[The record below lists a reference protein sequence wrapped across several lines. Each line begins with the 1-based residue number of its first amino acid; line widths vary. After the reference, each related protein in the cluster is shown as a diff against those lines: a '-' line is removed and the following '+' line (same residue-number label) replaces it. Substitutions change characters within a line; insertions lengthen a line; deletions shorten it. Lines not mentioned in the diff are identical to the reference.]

1 MASKTKELGTREL
14 WAQFKENP
22 LDMYKSVARE
32 MKEAGM
38 EEVPTLSRMLEELSP
53 TQKGDELDAFERL
66 MMEAGI
72 RTSSDP
78 IVGYHASTGDKFDE
92 SAGGRVLF
100 TEFASRNYRKV
111 SQNVHKQRAVLLS
124 GDATV
129 GSWERPYIESSKV
142 NPSQQIAPP
151 IPLSELVGMS
161 TGING
166 DTYRSFYLTYDAT
179 QLRKYRVGESTDI
192 PVATI
197 VGAQREVNL
206 KKYGRGISI
215 SYEARRRMRVD
226 KLAFYIQWMAV
237 QTEIDKVAAAMDI
250 LINGDGNSGTAATT
264 SNLTTLDPAATA
276 GTLTIKGWES
286 FKMLFERPYVLTTAL
301 MQKAVALQLIL
312 LNTGS
317 ANIPL
322 PTVRLADTLTL
333 INQLA
338 EGVRY
343 GYTSDAPTLKIVGL
357 DKRVALEMIT
367 EIGADIAEMERAAK
381 NQTETLYLS
390 EVMGFAI
397 NDKNATRILDVNA

>member
-1 MASKTKELGTREL
+1 MANKTKLGTREL

-22 LDMYKSVARE
+22 LDMYKGIARE

-38 EEVPTLSRMLEELSP
+38 EEVPTLSRVLEEISP
-53 TQKGDELDAFERL
+53 TEKGDELDAFERL

-100 TEFASRNYRKV
+100 TEFASRNYRKI
-111 SQNVHKQRAVLLS
+111 SQNMHKRSVLLS

-179 QLRKYRVGESTDI
+179 NLRQYRVGESADI

-197 VGAQREVNL
+197 VGATREVNL

-250 LINGDGNSGTAATT
+250 LINGDGNVGTAAGV

-286 FKMLFERPYVLTTAL
+286 FKMLFEQPYVLTTAL

-343 GYTSDAPTLKIVGL
+343 GYTSDAPALKIVGL

>member
-1 MASKTKELGTREL
+1 MAIKTKELGTREL

-22 LDMYKSVARE
+22 LDMYKGVARE
-32 MKEAGM
+32 MKEAGL
-38 EEVPTLSRMLEELSP
+38 EEVPTLSRVLEEVSP

-78 IVGYHASTGDKFDE
+78 IIGYYASTGDKFDE

-100 TEFASRNYRKV
+100 TEFAARNYRKV
-111 SQNVHKQRAVLLS
+111 TQKMHERSVLLS

-129 GSWERPYIESSKV
+129 GSWERPYVESGTV

-151 IPLSELVGMS
+151 IPLSELVRGS
-161 TGING
+161 IGING
-166 DTYRSFYLTYDAT
+166 DTYRSYYLTYDAT
-179 QLRKYRVGESTDI
+179 QLRKYRVGESAEI

-197 VGAQREVNL
+197 TAATRETNL

-215 SYEARRRMRVD
+215 SYEARRRLRVD
-226 KLAFYIQWMAV
+226 KLAFYIQWLAV

-250 LINGDGNSGTAATT
+250 LVNGDGNSGTAAVV

-276 GTLTIKGWES
+276 GTLTLKGWES
-286 FKMLFERPYVLTTAL
+286 FKMLFEQPYMLTTAL

-343 GYTSDAPTLKIVGL
+343 GYTSDAPALKIVGL
-357 DKRVALEMIT
+357 DKRVALDMIT
-367 EIGADIAEMERAAK
+367 EIGADIAEMERVAK
-381 NQTETLYLS
+381 NQIETLYLS

-397 NDKNATRILDVNA
+397 NDKNATRLLDINA

>member
-1 MASKTKELGTREL
+1 MANKTKLGTREL
-14 WAQFKENP
+14 WSQFKENP
-22 LDMYKSVARE
+22 LDMYKGVARE

-38 EEVPTLSRMLEELSP
+38 EEVPTLSRVLEEVSP
-53 TQKGDELDAFERL
+53 SEKGDELDAFERL

-78 IVGYHASTGDKFDE
+78 IIGYHASTGDKFDE

-111 SQNVHKQRAVLLS
+111 SQNMHKQNRAVLLS

-129 GSWERPYIESSKV
+129 GSWERPYIESGKI

-151 IPLSELVGMS
+151 IPLSELVAMS

-179 QLRKYRVGESTDI
+179 NLRQYRVGESADI

-197 VGAQREVNL
+197 VGATREVSL

-215 SYEARRRMRVD
+215 SYEARRRMRID

-237 QTEIDKVAAAMDI
+237 QTEIDKVASALDVLI
-250 LINGDGNSGTAATT
+250 LGDGNSGTAATT
-264 SNLTTLDPAATA
+264 SNLTTLDATATA
-276 GTLTIKGWES
+276 GTLSLKGWES
-286 FKMLFERPYVLTTAL
+286 FKMLFESPYILTTAL

-312 LNTGS
+312 LDTGS

-322 PTVRLADTLTL
+322 PTVRLADTLTM

-343 GYTSDAPTLKIVGL
+343 GYTSDAPALKIVGL